1 MAPYT
6 IHKDPLMTASS
17 MSLYTIF
24 YRLKDNFFDPA
35 VYVAQMEAV
44 LNGMI
49 EQRAEAFDTNVVSD
63 VTESLFPKQGSSDL
77 VARNIHRG
85 RDHGLPGYNEFR

>member
-1 MAPYT
+1 
-6 IHKDPLMTASS
+6 
-17 MSLYTIF
+17 
-24 YRLKDNFFDPA
+24 
-35 VYVAQMEAV
+35 MEAV

-63 VTESLFPKQGSSDL
+63 VTESLFANQTSGFDL

>member
-1 MAPYT
+1 
-6 IHKDPLMTASS
+6 
-17 MSLYTIF
+17 
-24 YRLKDNFFDPA
+24 
-35 VYVAQMEAV
+35 MEAV

-49 EQRAEAFDTNVVSD
+49 EQGAEAFDINVVSD
-63 VTESLFPKQGSSDL
+63 VTESLFPNQTSGFPGSDL